1 MARLRYNEAMYR
13 ILLPLLAG
21 LLLTQPA
28 GAEIY
33 KCRLPSGK
41 TEISNSP
48 CSGGSGTLAV
58 RPDEAVSETNR
69 QQAERDVERMRNY
82 VEKRE
87 NTQRADIAAE
97 RQLQSQKQAA
107 TVNQPRSYGDPDAC
121 LRDVAQRA
129 LEANQRAQMEAECRN
144 LVRPPEPPQTVH
156 VPVYVAPPVYP
167 HHPHYPHPQPQP
179 KPPQP
184 PASTPP
190 GGQGM
195 VICAPGKPC
204 IR

>member
-1 MARLRYNEAMYR
+1 MYR

>member
-1 MARLRYNEAMYR
+1 MYR
-13 ILLPLLAG
+13 IALPLLAG

-33 KCRLPSGK
+33 KCRLPNGK

-48 CSGGSGTLAV
+48 CPGGSGTLAV
-58 RPDEAVSETNR
+58 RPDEAVSETSR

-87 NTQRADIAAE
+87 STQRADIAAE

-107 TVNQPRSYGDPDAC
+107 TANPPRSYGDPDAC

-129 LEANQRAQMEAECRN
+129 LEATQRAQLEAECRN
-144 LVRPPEPPQTVH
+144 LIRPPEPAQTVH

-179 KPPQP
+179 RPPKPEP
-184 PASTPP
+184 PATTPP

-204 IR
+204 MR

>member
-1 MARLRYNEAMYR
+1 MYR
-13 ILLPLLAG
+13 IFLPLLAG